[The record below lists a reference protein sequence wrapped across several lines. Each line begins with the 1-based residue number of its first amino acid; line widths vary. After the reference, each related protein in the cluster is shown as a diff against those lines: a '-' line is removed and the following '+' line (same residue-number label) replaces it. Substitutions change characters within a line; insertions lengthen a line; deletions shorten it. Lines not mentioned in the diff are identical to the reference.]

1 MRNRVL
7 KSAGILATSAAL
19 TACAQMGMDSG
30 HGATGSFY
38 RPDLNDST
46 TARIARGQF
55 AADVTAL
62 LGAPFHR
69 VRFDNT
75 KTTAWDY
82 RYRDTWGYWIEYSVL
97 MGDDGRVTGTFSKRL
112 DPVDRE

>member
-1 MRNRVL
+1 MQNPGL
-7 KSAGILATSAAL
+7 TWAGIFGACAAL
-19 TACAQMGMDSG
+19 AACAQIGINNGD
-30 HGATGSFY
+30 GATGGFY
-38 RPDLNDST
+38 RPDLNDNT
-46 TARIARGQF
+46 TACIARGQS
-55 AADVTAL
+55 AAEVVEL

-69 VRFDNT
+69 VRFDHT

-112 DPVDRE
+112 DPMDRD

>member
-1 MRNRVL
+1 MRKRVL
-7 KSAGILATSAAL
+7 MMACMMGAAAAL
-19 TACAQMGMDSG
+19 AACAQMSG
-30 HGATGSFY
+30 GDGPTGGFY
-38 RPDLNDST
+38 RPDLNDNT
-46 TARIARGQF
+46 TARVARGQS
-55 AADVTAL
+55 AAEVTAL